1 MRSSGS
7 SVERIVRRRTRPWE
21 TIFRSRC
28 SSSGGSLEFLKI
40 SSNRREPTSPWRDPK
55 HPRVTSMAAQRY
67 FVAWEKD
74 VSRESWLIWSG
85 PKFSLPPS
93 LSLSLSKRILSV
105 GKKRLLSNILS
116 RSNVEQRQRWNWGN
130 EGCFRYIYIWG
141 ELRVLRVLLPLKN
154 FEIYSFAR
162 FSNFFDVNF
171 YFIRVIQLFVSDII
185 YLFFFYITRRF
196 KLKFVARFEFLCST
210 EFSRDYKIYVFMNIY
225 FKKKLPSNIF

>member
-130 EGCFRYIYIWG
+130 EGCFSVFDIYIYGVSYEFYAFCFLWKISKYIR
-141 ELRVLRVLLPLKN
+141 LHVFRIFSTLI
-154 FEIYSFAR
+154 FISFA
-162 FSNFFDVNF
+162 
-171 YFIRVIQLFVSDII
+171 LFN
-185 YLFFFYITRRF
+185 YLFRI
-196 KLKFVARFEFLCST
+196 
-210 EFSRDYKIYVFMNIY
+210 
-225 FKKKLPSNIF
+225 

>member
-1 MRSSGS
+1 MTHL
-7 SVERIVRRRTRPWE
+7 ERPEIL
-21 TIFRSRC
+21 S
-28 SSSGGSLEFLKI
+28 
-40 SSNRREPTSPWRDPK
+40 
-55 HPRVTSMAAQRY
+55 
-67 FVAWEKD
+67 
-74 VSRESWLIWSG
+74 
-85 PKFSLPPS
+85 PS
-93 LSLSLSKRILSV
+93 LSLSPFLSV
-105 GKKRLLSNILS
+105 SSPLEKKGYFRTFSHGATLSND
-116 RSNVEQRQRWNWGN
+116 NVGIGETRGVSQ
-130 EGCFRYIYIWG
+130 FSIYIYIWG